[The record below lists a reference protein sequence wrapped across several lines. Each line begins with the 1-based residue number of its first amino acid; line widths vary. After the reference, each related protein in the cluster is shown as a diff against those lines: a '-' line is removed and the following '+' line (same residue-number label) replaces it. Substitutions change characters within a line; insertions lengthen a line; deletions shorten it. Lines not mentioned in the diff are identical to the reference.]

1 MLIDIEDYLK
11 ADFDVIID
19 VRSPKEFEESHIPGS
34 INLYVLNNEEHHE
47 IGYLYKQVSKKI
59 ANKKG
64 VIYILKNISHHLE
77 NNEFENKKIL
87 IYCARGG
94 KRSES
99 FYTILKQLGYDV
111 YRLNKGYKGYR
122 SYVTNYLRNIEHNF
136 LVLRGPS
143 GCGKSELIQNL
154 TPSLDLEG
162 LANHYGSSFGARGEQ
177 PSQKMF
183 ENLIFEK
190 LRKIDKNDFVFI
202 EAESSRLG
210 NLLLPGNLTKK
221 IKSSPQIEINAP
233 LEDRIKRILEYYGDI
248 DKNEFVNN
256 LNKIKKYISNE
267 SYNEIVDNFE
277 KGNLKTVAKILLVDY
292 YDKVYK
298 KKEAEYFILN
308 NNLEETLK
316 KLKEIKEKIC

>member
-122 SYVTNYLRNIEHNF
+122 SYVTNYLRDIEHNF
-136 LVLRGPS
+136 LV
-143 GCGKSELIQNL
+143 
-154 TPSLDLEG
+154 
-162 LANHYGSSFGARGEQ
+162 
-177 PSQKMF
+177 
-183 ENLIFEK
+183 
-190 LRKIDKNDFVFI
+190 
-202 EAESSRLG
+202 
-210 NLLLPGNLTKK
+210 
-221 IKSSPQIEINAP
+221 
-233 LEDRIKRILEYYGDI
+233 
-248 DKNEFVNN
+248 
-256 LNKIKKYISNE
+256 
-267 SYNEIVDNFE
+267 
-277 KGNLKTVAKILLVDY
+277 
-292 YDKVYK
+292 
-298 KKEAEYFILN
+298 
-308 NNLEETLK
+308 
-316 KLKEIKEKIC
+316 